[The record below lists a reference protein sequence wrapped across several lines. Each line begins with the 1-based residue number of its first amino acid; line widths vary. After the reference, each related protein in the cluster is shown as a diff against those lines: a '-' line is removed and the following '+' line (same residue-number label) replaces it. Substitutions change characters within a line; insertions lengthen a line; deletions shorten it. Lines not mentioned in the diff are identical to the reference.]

1 MECRLTK
8 HLNISTNYCPAMIKF
23 CVLNKKA
30 IRSTAAGGSAGTA
43 PRRSSLRLWAQN
55 NQENTEPS
63 SSPSYTGRRSLRS
76 RRTMPARMLDSDD
89 ESDTPRKKER
99 KNQEYF
105 S

>member
-1 MECRLTK
+1 
-8 HLNISTNYCPAMIKF
+8 MIKF

-43 PRRSSLRLWAQN
+43 PRRSSLRLLAQN

-63 SSPSYTGRRSLRS
+63 SSPSYTGTRSLRS

-89 ESDTPRKKER
+89 ESDTPRKKKNE
-99 KNQEYF
+99 KNQEHF